1 MVSRIQQLHRSIR
14 LKSRQRVKHNNIEHN
29 YGSKIKYSELQ
40 DFISHNFKK
49 EVALAFVAPST
60 VAVSTKIKV
69 FGFAKSI
76 GVELCVEKVDDSN
89 LHIVYSGK
97 LGVEL
102 LITPAIAFLKRLL
115 PDKTNFIT
123 QNSNNRVIV
132 NMAEIEQLKGVLE
145 KVTLKS
151 ICLMK
156 SML

>member
-1 MVSRIQQLHRSIR
+1 MEV
-14 LKSRQRVKHNNIEHN
+14 
-29 YGSKIKYSELQ
+29 KIKYSELQ

-76 GVELCVEKVDDSN
+76 GVELCVEKVDGSN
-89 LHIVYSGK
+89 LPIAYSGK
-97 LGVEL
+97 LGIEL

-115 PDKTNFIT
+115 PDKTDFIT

-132 NMAEIEQLKGVLE
+132 NLAEIEQLKGVLE

-151 ICLMK
+151 ICFDEEHVVIESSLNILNCK
-156 SML
+156 

>member
-1 MVSRIQQLHRSIR
+1 MEV
-14 LKSRQRVKHNNIEHN
+14 
-29 YGSKIKYSELQ
+29 KIKYSELQ
-40 DFISHNFKK
+40 DFISHKFKK
-49 EVALAFVAPST
+49 EVSLAFVAPST

-123 QNSNNRVIV
+123 QSSNNRVVV
-132 NMAEIEQLKGVLE
+132 NVAEIEQLEDVLD
-145 KVTLKS
+145 KVALKN
-151 ICLMK
+151 ICFDEEHVVIESSLNIPNCK
-156 SML
+156 

>member
-1 MVSRIQQLHRSIR
+1 MEV
-14 LKSRQRVKHNNIEHN
+14 
-29 YGSKIKYSELQ
+29 KIKYSELQ
-40 DFISHNFKK
+40 DFISHNFKT

-132 NMAEIEQLKGVLE
+132 NLAEIEQLKGVLE

-151 ICLMK
+151 ICFDEEHVIIES
-156 SML
+156 SMNIPNCK

>member
-1 MVSRIQQLHRSIR
+1 MEV
-14 LKSRQRVKHNNIEHN
+14 
-29 YGSKIKYSELQ
+29 KIKYSELQ

-60 VAVSTKIKV
+60 VAVSTKINV

-151 ICLMK
+151 ICFDEGHVVIESSLNILNCK
-156 SML
+156 

>member
-1 MVSRIQQLHRSIR
+1 MEV
-14 LKSRQRVKHNNIEHN
+14 
-29 YGSKIKYSELQ
+29 KIKYSELQ

-89 LHIVYSGK
+89 LHIVYRGK

-132 NMAEIEQLKGVLE
+132 NLAEIEQLKGVLE

-151 ICLMK
+151 ICFDEEHVIIES
-156 SML
+156 SMNIPNCK

>member
-1 MVSRIQQLHRSIR
+1 MEV
-14 LKSRQRVKHNNIEHN
+14 
-29 YGSKIKYSELQ
+29 KIKYSELQ

-49 EVALAFVAPST
+49 EVALAFVSPST

-151 ICLMK
+151 ICFDEENVVIESSLNIPNCK
-156 SML
+156 

>member
-1 MVSRIQQLHRSIR
+1 MEV
-14 LKSRQRVKHNNIEHN
+14 
-29 YGSKIKYSELQ
+29 KIKYSELQ

-132 NMAEIEQLKGVLE
+132 NLAEIEQLKGVLE

-151 ICLMK
+151 ICFDEEYVIIES
-156 SML
+156 SMNIPNCK

>member
-1 MVSRIQQLHRSIR
+1 MEV
-14 LKSRQRVKHNNIEHN
+14 
-29 YGSKIKYSELQ
+29 KIKYSELQ
-40 DFISHNFKK
+40 DFILHNFKK

-151 ICLMK
+151 ICFDEENVVIESSLNIPNCK
-156 SML
+156 

>member
-1 MVSRIQQLHRSIR
+1 MEV
-14 LKSRQRVKHNNIEHN
+14 
-29 YGSKIKYSELQ
+29 KIKYSELQ

-76 GVELCVEKVDDSN
+76 GVELCVEKIDCSN
-89 LHIVYSGK
+89 LHIAYSGK

-123 QNSNNRVIV
+123 QSSNNRVVV
-132 NMAEIEQLKGVLE
+132 NVAEIEQLEDVLD
-145 KVTLKS
+145 KVALKN
-151 ICLMK
+151 ICFDEEHIIIESSLNIPYCK
-156 SML
+156 

>member
-1 MVSRIQQLHRSIR
+1 MEV
-14 LKSRQRVKHNNIEHN
+14 
-29 YGSKIKYSELQ
+29 KIKYSELQ
-40 DFISHNFKK
+40 DFILLNFKK
-49 EVALAFVAPST
+49 EVSLAFVASSI
-60 VAVSTKIKV
+60 VSVSTKIKI

-76 GVELCVEKVDDSN
+76 GVELCVEKIDGSN
-89 LHIVYSGK
+89 LHIAYSGN

-132 NMAEIEQLKGVLE
+132 NLAEIEQLKGVLE

-151 ICLMK
+151 ICFDEEHVIIES
-156 SML
+156 SMNIPNCK

>member
-1 MVSRIQQLHRSIR
+1 MEV
-14 LKSRQRVKHNNIEHN
+14 
-29 YGSKIKYSELQ
+29 KIKYSELQ

-145 KVTLKS
+145 KVTQKS
-151 ICLMK
+151 ICFDEENVVIESSLNIPNCK
-156 SML
+156 

>member
-1 MVSRIQQLHRSIR
+1 MEV
-14 LKSRQRVKHNNIEHN
+14 
-29 YGSKIKYSELQ
+29 KIKYSELQ

-69 FGFAKSI
+69 LGFAKSI
-76 GVELCVEKVDDSN
+76 GVEMCVEKIDGSN
-89 LHIVYSGK
+89 LHIAYSGK
-97 LGVEL
+97 LGIEL

-123 QNSNNRVIV
+123 KNSNNRVIV

-151 ICLMK
+151 ICFDEEHVIIES
-156 SML
+156 SMNMPNCK

>member
-1 MVSRIQQLHRSIR
+1 MEV
-14 LKSRQRVKHNNIEHN
+14 
-29 YGSKIKYSELQ
+29 KIKYSELQ

-69 FGFAKSI
+69 FGFAKRI
-76 GVELCVEKVDDSN
+76 GVELCVQKVDDSN

-132 NMAEIEQLKGVLE
+132 NLAEIEQLKGVLE

-151 ICLMK
+151 ICFDEEHVIIES
-156 SML
+156 SMNIQNCK

>member
-1 MVSRIQQLHRSIR
+1 MEV
-14 LKSRQRVKHNNIEHN
+14 
-29 YGSKIKYSELQ
+29 KIKYSELQ

-69 FGFAKSI
+69 FGFAKGI

-102 LITPAIAFLKRLL
+102 LITPAIAFLKKLL

-151 ICLMK
+151 ICFDEEHVIIES
-156 SML
+156 SMNIPNCK

>member
-1 MVSRIQQLHRSIR
+1 MEV
-14 LKSRQRVKHNNIEHN
+14 
-29 YGSKIKYSELQ
+29 KIKYSELQ
-40 DFISHNFKK
+40 DFILHNFKK
-49 EVALAFVAPST
+49 EVSLAFVAPST

-132 NMAEIEQLKGVLE
+132 NLAEIEKLKGVLE

-151 ICLMK
+151 ICFDEEHVIIES
-156 SML
+156 SMNIPNCK

>member
-1 MVSRIQQLHRSIR
+1 MEV
-14 LKSRQRVKHNNIEHN
+14 
-29 YGSKIKYSELQ
+29 KIKYSELQ

-89 LHIVYSGK
+89 LQIAYSGK

-102 LITPAIAFLKRLL
+102 LITPAIAFLKKLL

-123 QNSNNRVIV
+123 QNSNNQVIV
-132 NMAEIEQLKGVLE
+132 NLAEIEQLKGVLE

-151 ICLMK
+151 ICFDEEHVIIES
-156 SML
+156 SMNIPNCK